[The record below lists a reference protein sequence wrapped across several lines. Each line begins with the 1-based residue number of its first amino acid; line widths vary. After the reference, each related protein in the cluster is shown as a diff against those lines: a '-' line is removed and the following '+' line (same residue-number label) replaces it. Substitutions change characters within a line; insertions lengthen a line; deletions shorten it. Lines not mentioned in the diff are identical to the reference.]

1 MKLIAITLSFLY
13 CYSQVDAWTFN
24 RVVPARA
31 TTRTQ
36 LFQLTDNDPCWQ
48 DIYGDDD
55 DCGMSTVFSAN
66 FVAEKWIKSMPCAAG
81 IEVCSKQYFQFCPRL
96 LRFDRD
102 NITPHNYIALLFT
115 HNLR

>member
-81 IEVCSKQYFQFCPRL
+81 IEVRMFQTIFSILSSSPPL
-96 LRFDRD
+96 
-102 NITPHNYIALLFT
+102 
-115 HNLR
+115 